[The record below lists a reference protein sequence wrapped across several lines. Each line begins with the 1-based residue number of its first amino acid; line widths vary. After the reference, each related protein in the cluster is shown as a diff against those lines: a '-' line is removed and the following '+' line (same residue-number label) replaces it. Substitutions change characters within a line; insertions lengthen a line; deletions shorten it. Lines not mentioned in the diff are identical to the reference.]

1 MKKVL
6 FMSAAAVVGFVGFGA
21 VTASAQTQPATYGNH
36 GQGRGQGQGN
46 GRQSSLEMRAA
57 VFGMS
62 VDELQKALE
71 TKTMSQIAVEKGMS
85 EADFRAKMNAAAEA
99 RWKERGLSADEIAK
113 RVADRNARHEQNRAG
128 HEFGSG
134 DGNHQGGYGRNR

>member
-6 FMSAAAVVGFVGFGA
+6 FISAAAVVGLVGLGA
-21 VTASAQTQPATYGNH
+21 VSASAQTQPAYG

-57 VFGMS
+57 IFGMS
-62 VDELQKALE
+62 VDDFQKALE

-85 EADFRAKMNAAAEA
+85 EADFRAKMTAAAEA

-113 RVADRNARHEQNRAG
+113 RISERTVRHDTNRAD
-128 HEFGSG
+128 HEFGSRE
-134 DGNHQGGYGRNR
+134 GNHQGGYGRAR